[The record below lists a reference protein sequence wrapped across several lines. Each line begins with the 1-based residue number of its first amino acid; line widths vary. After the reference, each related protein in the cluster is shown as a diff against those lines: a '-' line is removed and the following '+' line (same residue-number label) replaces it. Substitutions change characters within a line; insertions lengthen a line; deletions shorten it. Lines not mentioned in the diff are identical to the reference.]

1 MAEGELILMEFYNPD
16 NGTYFLSLHV
26 LKDMDSTVIPYIL
39 DQKPME
45 FPISNQGYYMIFL
58 DQFSFCKIEDSQD
71 IKITLR
77 RWNKSFLEAIQGCK
91 NSLLEAPIEN
101 TILLENLYKDL
112 PLENT
117 ERIYHIFKRL
127 LQLAKQSKKAGDAI
141 LQEAVLKELK
151 SQVVKEYSGKTN
163 YIGNW
168 WVYEIGIPRCLNEIL
183 VLFYEDISKDE
194 LCWYLAIENF
204 YIPEAIYEY
213 YRRNYPNINRLR
225 TNYANLADN
234 IYICLLRNILWH
246 NEEEV
251 ERLYAL
257 LPELIQVT
265 KEGNGFHRDGG
276 FIYHTTIPYTASYG
290 EVLLHSITK
299 ILEIYYY
306 LGQDCTEYLSELYAV
321 IEESYLPFLYHQRAL
336 DCVRGR
342 AISRRADCHYSFK
355 TILAAFHRLAKL
367 YSKQGFIDLIFNEE
381 EFFFYTPKAYAFN
394 SMNRYIKRNNSYLLA
409 ISAHSNTVADYE
421 SINGE
426 NLLGYYQSNYTFDL
440 YYNESPEP
448 DEVLKIN
455 PFYRNGSTNPLLEE
469 QPNQTMDNQIT
480 AGVTMDT
487 CLNTCFHQNNQVKGY
502 FSKIVLE
509 NSLLAIG
516 SNISSDLEYVSTI
529 YNFEGNYLQN
539 KNAFEG
545 KAFLLY
551 TKDLPIVETK
561 KEKRSYFDLN
571 QNEKDEPKVFTIT
584 RFYYKNPKEYVYQ
597 LYPKKNCL
605 EDEYE
610 IKILE
615 HAHIV
620 TYKSYIFINLFQKGY
635 KVEIEGMS
643 IQGCACIAVKRTNS
657 DIELRLAASQ
667 PQPIKISIP
676 GYHLEEADVT
686 VEKDYLMLE
695 DEFEHSLRYRRDV

>member
-1 MAEGELILMEFYNPD
+1 MEFYNPD
-16 NGTYFLSLHV
+16 NGIYFLSLHV

-141 LQEAVLKELK
+141 LQETVLKELK

-183 VLFYEDISKDE
+183 VLFYEDIPKDE

-234 IYICLLRNILWH
+234 IYICLLRNVLWH

-265 KEGNGFHRDGG
+265 KEGNGFHKDGG

-321 IEESYLPFLYHQRAL
+321 IEASYLPFLYHQRAL

-394 SMNRYIKRNNSYLLA
+394 SMDRYIKRNNSYLLA

-455 PFYRNGSTNPLLEE
+455 PFYRNGSTNALLKE
-469 QPNQTMDNQIT
+469 QPNQIMNNQIT

-487 CLNTCFHQNNQVKGY
+487 CLNTCFHQNNRVQGY

-545 KAFLLY
+545 KDFLLY
-551 TKDLPIVETK
+551 TRDLPIVETK

-610 IKILE
+610 IKI
-615 HAHIV
+615 
-620 TYKSYIFINLFQKGY
+620 
-635 KVEIEGMS
+635 
-643 IQGCACIAVKRTNS
+643 
-657 DIELRLAASQ
+657 
-667 PQPIKISIP
+667 
-676 GYHLEEADVT
+676 
-686 VEKDYLMLE
+686 
-695 DEFEHSLRYRRDV
+695 